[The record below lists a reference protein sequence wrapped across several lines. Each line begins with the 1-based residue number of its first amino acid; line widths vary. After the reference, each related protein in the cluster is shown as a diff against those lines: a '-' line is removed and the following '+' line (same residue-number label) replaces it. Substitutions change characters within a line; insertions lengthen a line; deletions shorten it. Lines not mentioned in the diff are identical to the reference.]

1 MSSQDTLYG
10 NPVAI
15 MLEAKAISLLNGV
28 NLDSTKDRDVNA
40 PKEIWVIL
48 RHKIPTTGRFQ
59 ALPTYS
65 RDFPAS
71 HSNYY

>member
-28 NLDSTKDRDVNA
+28 NLDSTKDRDCECTERNLSD
-40 PKEIWVIL
+40 PE
-48 RHKIPTTGRFQ
+48 T
-59 ALPTYS
+59 
-65 RDFPAS
+65 
-71 HSNYY
+71 